1 MGGLRRGGGGGGGL
15 SKCIFLKGSKSKI
28 KKNTGWGDGGNF
40 SDFPNNV
47 KKKSV
52 FFSWGG
58 GLE

>member
-1 MGGLRRGGGGGGGL
+1 MHFFKRIQI
-15 SKCIFLKGSKSKI
+15 KN

-52 FFSWGG
+52 FFLGEGVWSK
-58 GLE
+58 